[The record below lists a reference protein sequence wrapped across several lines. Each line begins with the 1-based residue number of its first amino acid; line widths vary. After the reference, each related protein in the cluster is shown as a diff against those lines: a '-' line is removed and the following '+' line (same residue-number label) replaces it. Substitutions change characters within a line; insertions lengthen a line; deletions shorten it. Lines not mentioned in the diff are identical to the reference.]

1 MMQKTDREIFSI
13 IEGLVS
19 RRKQGLDIG
28 LSPTLTRLDRRLVA
42 IRLREL
48 ATMVESQQECFRVI
62 GFEQAPREL
71 IGVGT

>member
-1 MMQKTDREIFSI
+1 MQKTDREIFSI

-28 LSPTLTRLDRRLVA
+28 FNPTLTRTDRRLVA

-48 ATMVESQQECFRVI
+48 ATMVEAQQECLKVI
-62 GFEQAPREL
+62 SLEEASREL
-71 IGVGT
+71 IGVGN